1 VARSAGNWIN
11 RLSIGMRRSKTQSP
25 AQYIKV
31 RMAQLLDES
40 NKCHDPHD
48 AQWYNRCA
56 EELHWVLKMMEK
68 DNGTGRSKS

>member
-1 VARSAGNWIN
+1 MKRN
-11 RLSIGMRRSKTQSP
+11 KPKDP

-40 NKCHDPHD
+40 NKCHDSHD

-56 EELHWVLKMMEK
+56 EELHWVLKIMEK
-68 DNGTGRSKS
+68 KDGTS